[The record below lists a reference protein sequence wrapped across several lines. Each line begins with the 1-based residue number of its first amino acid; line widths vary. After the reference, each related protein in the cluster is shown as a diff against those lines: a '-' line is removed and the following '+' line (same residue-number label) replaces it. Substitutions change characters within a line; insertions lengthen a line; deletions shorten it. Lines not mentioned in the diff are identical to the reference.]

1 MTFSYTNSPYPIR
14 EDITQAYQAFWKK
27 LARPGA
33 WWSGAQRIAIAAE
46 VRNAVECQY
55 CQVQKSAL
63 SPYTTTGK
71 HKKGDLLSDTAVD
84 AAHMIITDQG
94 RITQAF
100 IDKAALQGLS
110 NEHYVELTG
119 IVVAVFSIDEFN
131 RALGIP
137 VEPLPQPVAG
147 APSHYRPANLS
158 TDTGFV
164 PMVSVDGAVGNE
176 RGLWPTG
183 RSANVVRAL
192 TLVPDALRDWFNLA
206 SAQYLSLEGMSNLV
220 RDDNR
225 SINRMQM
232 ELIAGRVSAI
242 NECFY

>member
-1 MTFSYTNSPYPIR
+1 MTFSYTNSAYPIR
-14 EDITQAYQAFWKK
+14 EDITQAYQAFWHK

-55 CQVQKSAL
+55 CQVRKSAL
-63 SPYTTTGK
+63 SPYTTPGK
-71 HKKGDLLSDTAVD
+71 HKKGNLLSDTAVD

>member
-14 EDITQAYQAFWKK
+14 EDIKQAHQTFWQK
-27 LARPGA
+27 LAQAGN
-33 WWSGAQRIAIAAE
+33 WWSGEQRIAIAAE

-55 CQVQKSAL
+55 CQARKSAL
-63 SPYTTTGK
+63 SPYTTTGT
-71 HKKGDLLSDTAVD
+71 HKMGDLLSDVAVD
-84 AAHMIITDQG
+84 AVHMIVTDQA

-100 IDKAALQGLS
+100 IDEAARQGLT

-131 RALGIP
+131 RALGISL
-137 VEPLPQPVAG
+137 EPLPQPVAG
-147 APSHYRPANLS
+147 APSQYRPAHLS
-158 TDTGFV
+158 SDTGFV
-164 PMVSVDGAVGNE
+164 PMIPVDGAVGNE
-176 RGLWPTG
+176 SGLWPTG

-192 TLVPDALRDWFNLA
+192 TLVPDALRDWFSLA
-206 SAQYLSLEGMSNLV
+206 SAQYLSLMGMGNLV
-220 RDDNR
+220 KDDNR

>member
-84 AAHMIITDQG
+84 AAHMIVTNQG

-131 RALGIP
+131 RALAIP

-147 APSHYRPANLS
+147 APSHYRPAHLS

>member
-84 AAHMIITDQG
+84 AAHMIVTNQG

-164 PMVSVDGAVGNE
+164 PMVSVDGAIGNE